1 MHIYISG
8 GMINMH
14 LFLYTNI
21 HWVGHCTILT
31 NCLYFSVLAVI
42 IITSIF
48 RKVKHLQ
55 YDDALLVR
63 NLVKS
68 IEDFYCHMELVHTAG

>member
-1 MHIYISG
+1 
-8 GMINMH
+8 MINMH